1 MKATLHDVAAHARVS
16 IATVSRA
23 LNGLPV
29 SEPNLARVQRAAAE
43 LGYVVNQAARGLRSD
58 RTLTIGLIFP
68 RLRAHAGLELLDAL
82 AGAVEDRGY
91 TLLVATALGDGAR
104 YDLLMRR
111 FLERRVDALV
121 CVHPSGDGETL
132 ERYRAADVPVLALF
146 SRPGAFRRVPLVAPS
161 LAGAAERVA
170 KRLAALGHTRV
181 ALVLREE
188 RTGPILAV
196 CSALKKVGVAIQ
208 RHAPGS
214 DPRAIASA
222 LATRPDAATAVVA
235 YYRDAVQLLGACRE
249 LRLAVPEQ
257 LSIKGEQLNLLH
269 VKLRAKGNAAHVVA
283 YCADDRV
290 VTILKGIWWTGEGDR
305 YDPFKMD
312 EYGVGTFYVTKAGT
326 PHFDFARTEVILQV
340 MGFGPI
346 ENPVHYLN
354 PDDDPRGN

>member
-43 LGYVVNQAARGLRSD
+43 LGYVVNEAARGLRSD

-91 TLLVATALGDGAR
+91 TLLVATARGDGAR

-132 ERYRAADVPVLALF
+132 ERYRAANVPVLALF
-146 SRPGAFRRVPLVAPS
+146 SRPEAFRRVPLVAPS
-161 LAGAAERVA
+161 LAGAAERLA
-170 KRLAALGHTRV
+170 KRLAALGHARV
-181 ALVLREE
+181 ALVARAE
-188 RTGPILAV
+188 RRGPILAV
-196 CSALKKVGVAIQ
+196 CSALKRTGVAIQ
-208 RHAPGS
+208 RHAAGT
-214 DPRAIASA
+214 DPREIAAA
-222 LATRPDAATAVVA
+222 LATRADAATAVVA
-235 YYRDAVQLLGACRE
+235 YYRDAVQLMAACRE

-257 LSIKGEQLNLLH
+257 LSVVSISDHTAESFPARRPLSALVVQPDPLGTTAG
-269 VKLRAKGNAAHVVA
+269 RAVLAWL
-283 YCADDRV
+283 D
-290 VTILKGIWWTGEGDR
+290 
-305 YDPFKMD
+305 
-312 EYGVGTFYVTKAGT
+312 GT
-326 PHFDFARTEVILQV
+326 PPPGETRVEAGSWIERATTARAA
-340 MGFGPI
+340 
-346 ENPVHYLN
+346 
-354 PDDDPRGN
+354 R